1 MKALLCT
8 EYGEPEKLLVQEI
21 DRPEPG
27 PGQIRI
33 RVHACGVN
41 FADTL
46 IIQGL
51 YQVKPVPPFSPG
63 LELAGQV
70 SALGEGVTTVKIG
83 DKVACV
89 ASHGGMAEEVV
100 VDAGIVIPIPTG
112 LSCQEA
118 AAFPVAYGTS
128 HLGLWHR
135 AKLQPGE
142 NLLVLGASGGVGL
155 TAVQI
160 GKQMGANVIAAAST
174 DAKLDVAKSAGADH
188 LINYD
193 KLDLREAVKA
203 LGGADVIYDP
213 VGGPLLKS
221 AMRAINW
228 EGRIIV
234 IGFASGDIPQIPAN
248 ILLVKNISAVGL
260 FWGAYAERNPELMRQ
275 SLKQLMTWRV
285 EGKFAP
291 HISKTYSLEDAPQA
305 FMDLANR
312 KSTGKLVIQLCDEC

>member
-1 MKALLCT
+1 MKALICT
-8 EYGEPEKLLVQEI
+8 EYGGPEKLSVQ
-21 DRPEPG
+21 DVATPTPG
-27 PGQIRI
+27 PGQIRV

-46 IIQGL
+46 VIQGL
-51 YQVKPVPPFSPG
+51 YQVKPEPPFSPG
-63 LELAGQV
+63 LELAGQI
-70 SALGEGVTTVKIG
+70 SAVGEGVTHLKVD
-83 DKVACV
+83 DKVGSV

-100 VDAGIVIPIPTG
+100 VDAKGAIPIPKG
-112 LSCQEA
+112 LSCTEA

-160 GKQMGANVIAAAST
+160 GREMGANVIAAAST
-174 DAKLDVAKSAGADH
+174 DAKLEVAREAGAHH
-188 LINYD
+188 LINYEKED
-193 KLDLREAVKA
+193 IREAVLA

-213 VGGPLLKS
+213 VGGAALKN

-228 EGRIIV
+228 EGRIAV

-248 ILLVKNISAVGL
+248 ILLVKNISAVGV
-260 FWGAYAERNPELMRQ
+260 FWGAYPEKNPSLMAA
-275 SLKQLMTWRV
+275 SLKQLMQWRV
-285 EGKFAP
+285 EGKFEP
-291 HISKTYSLEDAPQA
+291 HISKLYSLEEAPQA
-305 FMDLANR
+305 LMDIAAR
-312 KSTGKLVIQLCDEC
+312 KSTGKLVVQLCDDC